1 MTDHEQQG
9 IERLQR
15 AFAVTRLGDESYW
28 KMHYGLAEAAFAS
41 LKASGYRHVPEGFVV
56 VPAKAAYIYNPE
68 SWESTHHDGDL
79 EELFDGE
86 EHFKVARFARLA
98 ALPNKWAV
106 NTDFGWQ
113 EFDTEEQA
121 TAAMIEATKKL
132 L

>member
-1 MTDHEQQG
+1 MTDHEQQA
-9 IERLQR
+9 IEN
-15 AFAVTRLGDESYW
+15 
-28 KMHYGLAEAAFAS
+28 LARRMSTCDTDSETHWPDFLDDAKATIAS
-41 LKASGYRHVPEGFVV
+41 LKASGYRYVPEGFAV

-86 EHFKVARFARLA
+86 EHFKVVRFARLA